1 MKLYDIMKIPIFDQ
15 AKLIAGHKGLEQEV
29 YTVNMM
35 DAPDIIHFLKRNEL
49 LVTSAYH
56 FKDDMYALREL
67 IIQMK
72 KQGCTA
78 LGIKTKRFLQEI
90 PEDIISL
97 ADEIYFPIIELPFD
111 IGLGDLVNQ
120 TLSYI
125 LDMRTNELHQAMQI
139 HQQFSNHIISGKGIN
154 MILENL
160 SSLIQLP
167 VVLLDYHLR
176 PISEHNN
183 TKASIQSLKK
193 LFINGRKLPLST
205 IEIVTFSLLTKARDT
220 VSIFPIYTQNNQY
233 SYLVIDGFIS
243 PLNRSMVLAVEQAAN
258 VLAFELIKE
267 HSLRQYSRR
276 IQDEFFTNV
285 INGVFSTQDEIINLG
300 KEFNLSFDQKYI
312 CIMGKIDIKEFT
324 MSFVEYQEEKDLIYD
339 LIEEELYSYT
349 ADVHLFIKDDMYVLL
364 VNCDVIWRQ
373 AEKERMISLLKNIQ
387 VKIYSYFQKN
397 ISFGIA
403 NSSEQLLHISHSFK
417 EATDAF
423 YYGEMS
429 GSKEFIEIYQAKEIS
444 AILRMIPQEQLKK
457 FYESTLHSLANENEK
472 DHAVLLHTLS
482 VYLETHCAISETA
495 KRLFLHRNTVIYR
508 LEKCEELLGRNI
520 KDPNETLQ
528 LRIAFRIKPLIHV

>member
-15 AKLIAGHKGLEQEV
+15 AKLIAGHKGVEQEV

-90 PEDIISL
+90 PNEIISL

-193 LFINGRKLPLST
+193 FFINGRKLPLST
-205 IEIVTFSLLTKARDT
+205 IEIVTFSLLTKTRDT

-285 INGVFSTQDEIINLG
+285 INSVFSTQDEIINLG

-312 CIMGKIDIKEFT
+312 CIIGKIDIKEFT
-324 MSFVEYQEEKDLIYD
+324 MSFMEYQEEKDLIYD
-339 LIEEELYSYT
+339 LIEEELNSYT
-349 ADVHLFIKDDMYVLL
+349 ANVHLFIKDDMYVLL
-364 VNCDVIWRQ
+364 VNCDGIWRQ
-373 AEKERMISLLKNIQ
+373 TEKERMISLLKNIQ
-387 VKIYSYFQKN
+387 VKIYTYFQKS

-423 YYGEMS
+423 YYGEIS

-508 LEKCEELLGRNI
+508 LEKCEEILGRNI
-520 KDPNETLQ
+520 KDPKETLQ

>member
-15 AKLIAGHKGLEQEV
+15 AKLIAGHKGVEQEV

-90 PEDIISL
+90 PEEIISL

-160 SSLIQLP
+160 TSLIQLP

-183 TKASIQSLKK
+183 TKASIQNLKK
-193 LFINGRKLPLST
+193 FFINGRKLPLST
-205 IEIVTFSLLTKARDT
+205 IEIVTFSLLTKTRDT

-285 INGVFSTQDEIINLG
+285 INSVFSTQDEIINLG

-312 CIMGKIDIKEFT
+312 CIIGKIDIKEFT
-324 MSFVEYQEEKDLIYD
+324 MSFMEYQEEKDLIYD
-339 LIEEELYSYT
+339 LIEEELNSYT
-349 ADVHLFIKDDMYVLL
+349 ANVHLFIKDDMYVLL
-364 VNCDVIWRQ
+364 VNCDGIWRQ
-373 AEKERMISLLKNIQ
+373 TEKERMISLLKNIQ
-387 VKIYSYFQKN
+387 VKIYTYFQKS

-423 YYGEMS
+423 YYGEIS

-508 LEKCEELLGRNI
+508 LEKCEEILGRNI

>member
-15 AKLIAGHKGLEQEV
+15 AKLIAGHKGVEQEV

-90 PEDIISL
+90 PEEIISL

-125 LDMRTNELHQAMQI
+125 LDMRTDELHQAMQI

-167 VVLLDYHLR
+167 VILLDYHLR

-183 TKASIQSLKK
+183 TKASIQNLKK
-193 LFINGRKLPLST
+193 FFINGRKLPLST
-205 IEIVTFSLLTKARDT
+205 IEIVTFSLLTKTRDT

-285 INGVFSTQDEIINLG
+285 INSVFSTQDEIINLG

-312 CIMGKIDIKEFT
+312 CIIGKIDIKEFT
-324 MSFVEYQEEKDLIYD
+324 MSFMEYQEEKDLIYD
-339 LIEEELYSYT
+339 LIEEELNSYT
-349 ADVHLFIKDDMYVLL
+349 ANVHLFIKDDMYVLL
-364 VNCDVIWRQ
+364 VNCDAIWRET
-373 AEKERMISLLKNIQ
+373 EKEQMISLLKNIQ
-387 VKIYSYFQKN
+387 VKIYSYFQKS

-457 FYESTLHSLANENEK
+457 FYESTLQSLANENEK

-508 LEKCEELLGRNI
+508 LEKCEEILGRNI

>member
-15 AKLIAGHKGLEQEV
+15 AKLIAGHKGVEQEV

-90 PEDIISL
+90 PEEIISL

-183 TKASIQSLKK
+183 TKASIQNLKK
-193 LFINGRKLPLST
+193 FFINGRKLPLST
-205 IEIVTFSLLTKARDT
+205 IEIVTFSLLTKTRDT
-220 VSIFPIYTQNNQY
+220 FSIFPIYTQNNQY

-285 INGVFSTQDEIINLG
+285 INSVFSTQDEIINLG

-312 CIMGKIDIKEFT
+312 CIIGKIDIKEFT
-324 MSFVEYQEEKDLIYD
+324 MSFMEYQEEKDLIYD
-339 LIEEELYSYT
+339 LIEEELNSYT
-349 ADVHLFIKDDMYVLL
+349 ANVHLFIKDDMYVLL

-373 AEKERMISLLKNIQ
+373 TEKERMISLLKNIQ
-387 VKIYSYFQKN
+387 VKIYTYFQKS

-508 LEKCEELLGRNI
+508 LEKCEEILGRNI

>member
-1 MKLYDIMKIPIFDQ
+1 MRLYDIMKTPIFDQ
-15 AKLIAGHKGLEQEV
+15 AKLIAGHKGVEQEV

-193 LFINGRKLPLST
+193 FFINGRKLPLST
-205 IEIVTFSLLTKARDT
+205 IEIVTFSLLTKTRDT

-285 INGVFSTQDEIINLG
+285 INSVFSTQDEIINLG

-312 CIMGKIDIKEFT
+312 CIIGKIDIKEFT
-324 MSFVEYQEEKDLIYD
+324 MSFMEYQEEKDLIYD
-339 LIEEELYSYT
+339 LIEEELNSYT
-349 ADVHLFIKDDMYVLL
+349 ANVHLFIKDDMYVLL
-364 VNCDVIWRQ
+364 VNCDGIWRQ
-373 AEKERMISLLKNIQ
+373 TEKERMISLLKNIQ
-387 VKIYSYFQKN
+387 VKIYTYFQKS

-423 YYGEMS
+423 YYGEIS

-508 LEKCEELLGRNI
+508 LEKCEEILGRNI

>member
-15 AKLIAGHKGLEQEV
+15 AKLIAGHKGVEQEV

-90 PEDIISL
+90 PEEIISL
-97 ADEIYFPIIELPFD
+97 ADEIYFPIIELPFN

-193 LFINGRKLPLST
+193 FFINGRKLPLST
-205 IEIVTFSLLTKARDT
+205 IEIVTFSLLTKTRDT

-285 INGVFSTQDEIINLG
+285 INSVFSTQDEIINLG

-324 MSFVEYQEEKDLIYD
+324 MSFMEYQEEKDLIYD
-339 LIEEELYSYT
+339 LIEEELNSYT
-349 ADVHLFIKDDMYVLL
+349 ANVHLFIKDDMYVLL
-364 VNCDVIWRQ
+364 VNCDGIWRQ
-373 AEKERMISLLKNIQ
+373 TEKERMISLLKNIQ
-387 VKIYSYFQKN
+387 VKIYTYFQKS

-423 YYGEMS
+423 YYGEIS

-508 LEKCEELLGRNI
+508 LEKCEEILGRNI

>member
-15 AKLIAGHKGLEQEV
+15 AKLIAGHKGVEQEV

-90 PEDIISL
+90 PEEIISL

-193 LFINGRKLPLST
+193 FFINGRKLPLST
-205 IEIVTFSLLTKARDT
+205 IEIVTFSLLTKTRDT

-285 INGVFSTQDEIINLG
+285 INSVFSTQDEIINLG

-312 CIMGKIDIKEFT
+312 CIIGKIDIKEFT
-324 MSFVEYQEEKDLIYD
+324 MSFMEYQEEKDLIYD
-339 LIEEELYSYT
+339 LIEEELNSYT
-349 ADVHLFIKDDMYVLL
+349 ANVHLFIKDDMYVLL
-364 VNCDVIWRQ
+364 VNCDGIWRQ
-373 AEKERMISLLKNIQ
+373 TEKERMISLLKNIQ
-387 VKIYSYFQKN
+387 VKIYTYFQKS

-423 YYGEMS
+423 YYGEIS

-508 LEKCEELLGRNI
+508 LEKCEEILGRNI

>member
-15 AKLIAGHKGLEQEV
+15 AKLIAGHKGVEQEV

-193 LFINGRKLPLST
+193 FFINGRKLPLST
-205 IEIVTFSLLTKARDT
+205 IEIVTFSLLTKTRDT

-285 INGVFSTQDEIINLG
+285 INSVFSTQDEIINLG

-312 CIMGKIDIKEFT
+312 CIIGKIDIKEFT
-324 MSFVEYQEEKDLIYD
+324 MSFMEYQEEKDLIYD
-339 LIEEELYSYT
+339 LIEEELNSYT
-349 ADVHLFIKDDMYVLL
+349 ANVHLFIKDDMYVLL
-364 VNCDVIWRQ
+364 VNCDGIWRQ
-373 AEKERMISLLKNIQ
+373 TDKERMISLLKNIQ
-387 VKIYSYFQKN
+387 VKIYTYFQKS

-423 YYGEMS
+423 YYGEIS

-508 LEKCEELLGRNI
+508 LEKCEEILGRNI

>member
-1 MKLYDIMKIPIFDQ
+1 
-15 AKLIAGHKGLEQEV
+15 
-29 YTVNMM
+29 
-35 DAPDIIHFLKRNEL
+35 
-49 LVTSAYH
+49 
-56 FKDDMYALREL
+56 
-67 IIQMK
+67 
-72 KQGCTA
+72 
-78 LGIKTKRFLQEI
+78 
-90 PEDIISL
+90 
-97 ADEIYFPIIELPFD
+97 
-111 IGLGDLVNQ
+111 
-120 TLSYI
+120 
-125 LDMRTNELHQAMQI
+125 MRTNELHQAMQI

-193 LFINGRKLPLST
+193 FFINGRKLPLST
-205 IEIVTFSLLTKARDT
+205 IEIVTFSLLTKTRDT

-285 INGVFSTQDEIINLG
+285 INSVFSTQDEIINLG

-312 CIMGKIDIKEFT
+312 CIIGKIDIKEFT
-324 MSFVEYQEEKDLIYD
+324 MSFMEYQEEKDLIYD
-339 LIEEELYSYT
+339 LIEEELNSYT
-349 ADVHLFIKDDMYVLL
+349 ANVHLFIKDDMYVLL
-364 VNCDVIWRQ
+364 VNCDGIWRQ
-373 AEKERMISLLKNIQ
+373 TDKERMISLLKNIQ
-387 VKIYSYFQKN
+387 VKIYTYFQKS

-423 YYGEMS
+423 YYGEIS

-508 LEKCEELLGRNI
+508 LEKCEEILGRNI

>member
-15 AKLIAGHKGLEQEV
+15 AKLIAGHKGVEQEV

-193 LFINGRKLPLST
+193 FFINGRKLPLST
-205 IEIVTFSLLTKARDT
+205 IEIVTFSLLTKTRDT

-285 INGVFSTQDEIINLG
+285 INSVFSTQDEIINLG

-312 CIMGKIDIKEFT
+312 CIIGKIDIKEFT
-324 MSFVEYQEEKDLIYD
+324 MSFMEYQEEKDLIYD
-339 LIEEELYSYT
+339 LIEEELNSYT
-349 ADVHLFIKDDMYVLL
+349 ANVHLFIKDDMYVLL
-364 VNCDVIWRQ
+364 VNCDGIWRQ
-373 AEKERMISLLKNIQ
+373 TEKERMISLLKNIQ
-387 VKIYSYFQKN
+387 VKIYTYFQKS

-508 LEKCEELLGRNI
+508 LEKCEEILGRNI

>member
-15 AKLIAGHKGLEQEV
+15 AKLIAGHKGVEQEV

-183 TKASIQSLKK
+183 TKVSIQSLKK
-193 LFINGRKLPLST
+193 FFINGRKLPLST
-205 IEIVTFSLLTKARDT
+205 IEIVTFSLLTKTRDT

-285 INGVFSTQDEIINLG
+285 INSVFSTQDEIVNLG

-312 CIMGKIDIKEFT
+312 CIIGKIDIKEFT
-324 MSFVEYQEEKDLIYD
+324 MSFMEYQEEKDLIYD
-339 LIEEELYSYT
+339 LIEEELNSYT
-349 ADVHLFIKDDMYVLL
+349 ANVHLFIKDDMYVLL

-373 AEKERMISLLKNIQ
+373 TEKERMISLLKNIQ
-387 VKIYSYFQKN
+387 VKIYTYFQKS

-508 LEKCEELLGRNI
+508 LEKCEEILGRNI

>member
-15 AKLIAGHKGLEQEV
+15 AKLIAGHKGVEQEV

-193 LFINGRKLPLST
+193 FFINGRKLPLST
-205 IEIVTFSLLTKARDT
+205 IEIVTFSLLTKTRDT

-285 INGVFSTQDEIINLG
+285 INSVFSTQDEIINLG

-312 CIMGKIDIKEFT
+312 CIIGKIDIKEFT
-324 MSFVEYQEEKDLIYD
+324 MSFMEYQEEKDLIYD
-339 LIEEELYSYT
+339 LIEEELNSYT
-349 ADVHLFIKDDMYVLL
+349 ANVHLFIKDDMYVLL
-364 VNCDVIWRQ
+364 VNCDGIWRQ
-373 AEKERMISLLKNIQ
+373 TEKERMISLLKNIQ
-387 VKIYSYFQKN
+387 VKIYTYFQKS

-423 YYGEMS
+423 YYGEIS

-508 LEKCEELLGRNI
+508 LDKCEEILGRNI

>member
-15 AKLIAGHKGLEQEV
+15 AKLIAGHKGVEQEV

-90 PEDIISL
+90 PEEIISL

-193 LFINGRKLPLST
+193 FFINGRKLPLST
-205 IEIVTFSLLTKARDT
+205 IEIVTFSLLTKTRDT

-285 INGVFSTQDEIINLG
+285 INSVFSTQDEIINLG

-312 CIMGKIDIKEFT
+312 CIIGKIDIKEFT
-324 MSFVEYQEEKDLIYD
+324 MSFMEYQEEKDLIYD
-339 LIEEELYSYT
+339 LIEEELNSYT
-349 ADVHLFIKDDMYVLL
+349 ANVHLFIKDDMYVLL
-364 VNCDVIWRQ
+364 VNCDGIWRQ
-373 AEKERMISLLKNIQ
+373 TEKERMISLLKNIQ
-387 VKIYSYFQKN
+387 VKIYTYFQKS

-423 YYGEMS
+423 YYGEIS

-508 LEKCEELLGRNI
+508 LEKCEEILGRNI

-528 LRIAFRIKPLIHV
+528 LRIAFRIKPLIHI

>member
-15 AKLIAGHKGLEQEV
+15 AKLIAGHKGVEQEV

-90 PEDIISL
+90 PEEIISL

-139 HQQFSNHIISGKGIN
+139 HQRFSNHIISGKGIN

-193 LFINGRKLPLST
+193 FFINGRKLPLST
-205 IEIVTFSLLTKARDT
+205 IEIVTFSLLTKTRDT

-285 INGVFSTQDEIINLG
+285 INSVFSTQDEIINLG

-312 CIMGKIDIKEFT
+312 CIIGKIDIKEFT
-324 MSFVEYQEEKDLIYD
+324 MSFMEYQEEKDLIYD
-339 LIEEELYSYT
+339 LIEEELNSYT
-349 ADVHLFIKDDMYVLL
+349 ANVHLFIKDDMYVLL
-364 VNCDVIWRQ
+364 VNCDGIWRQ
-373 AEKERMISLLKNIQ
+373 TEKERMISLLKNIQ
-387 VKIYSYFQKN
+387 VKIYTYFQKS

-423 YYGEMS
+423 YYGEIS

-508 LEKCEELLGRNI
+508 LEKCEEILGRNI

>member
-15 AKLIAGHKGLEQEV
+15 AKLIAGHKGVEQEV

-90 PEDIISL
+90 PEEIISL

-193 LFINGRKLPLST
+193 FFINGRKLPLST
-205 IEIVTFSLLTKARDT
+205 IEIVTFSLLTKTRDT

-285 INGVFSTQDEIINLG
+285 INSVFSTQDEIINLG

-312 CIMGKIDIKEFT
+312 CIIGKIDIKEFT
-324 MSFVEYQEEKDLIYD
+324 MSFMEYQEEKDLIYD
-339 LIEEELYSYT
+339 LIEEELNSYT
-349 ADVHLFIKDDMYVLL
+349 ANVHLFIKGDMYVLL
-364 VNCDVIWRQ
+364 VNCDGIWRQ
-373 AEKERMISLLKNIQ
+373 TEKERMISLLKNIQ
-387 VKIYSYFQKN
+387 VKIYTYFQKS

-423 YYGEMS
+423 YYGEIS

-508 LEKCEELLGRNI
+508 LEKCEEILGRNI

>member
-15 AKLIAGHKGLEQEV
+15 AKLIAGHKGVEQEV

-193 LFINGRKLPLST
+193 FFINGRKLPLST
-205 IEIVTFSLLTKARDT
+205 IEIVTFSLLTKTRDT

-285 INGVFSTQDEIINLG
+285 INSVFSTQDEIINLG

-312 CIMGKIDIKEFT
+312 CIIGKIDIKEFT
-324 MSFVEYQEEKDLIYD
+324 MSFMEYQEEKDLIYD
-339 LIEEELYSYT
+339 LIEEELNSYT
-349 ADVHLFIKDDMYVLL
+349 ANVHLFIKDDMYVLL
-364 VNCDVIWRQ
+364 VNCDGIWRQ
-373 AEKERMISLLKNIQ
+373 TEKERMISLLKNIQ
-387 VKIYSYFQKN
+387 VKIYTYFQKS

-423 YYGEMS
+423 YYGEIS

-508 LEKCEELLGRNI
+508 LEKCEEILGRNI

>member
-15 AKLIAGHKGLEQEV
+15 AKLIAGHKGVEQEV

-193 LFINGRKLPLST
+193 FFINGRKLPLST
-205 IEIVTFSLLTKARDT
+205 IEIVTFSLLTKTRDT

-285 INGVFSTQDEIINLG
+285 INSVFSTQDEIINLG

-312 CIMGKIDIKEFT
+312 CIIGKIDIKEFT
-324 MSFVEYQEEKDLIYD
+324 MSFMEYQEEKDLIYD
-339 LIEEELYSYT
+339 LIEEELNSYT
-349 ADVHLFIKDDMYVLL
+349 
-364 VNCDVIWRQ
+364 
-373 AEKERMISLLKNIQ
+373 
-387 VKIYSYFQKN
+387 
-397 ISFGIA
+397 
-403 NSSEQLLHISHSFK
+403 
-417 EATDAF
+417 
-423 YYGEMS
+423 
-429 GSKEFIEIYQAKEIS
+429 
-444 AILRMIPQEQLKK
+444 
-457 FYESTLHSLANENEK
+457 
-472 DHAVLLHTLS
+472 
-482 VYLETHCAISETA
+482 
-495 KRLFLHRNTVIYR
+495 
-508 LEKCEELLGRNI
+508 
-520 KDPNETLQ
+520 
-528 LRIAFRIKPLIHV
+528 

>member
-15 AKLIAGHKGLEQEV
+15 AKLIAGHKGVEQEV

-35 DAPDIIHFLKRNEL
+35 DAPDIIHFLKKNEL

-90 PEDIISL
+90 PEEIISL

-125 LDMRTNELHQAMQI
+125 LDLRTNELHQAMQI

-183 TKASIQSLKK
+183 TKASIQNLKK
-193 LFINGRKLPLST
+193 FFINGRKLPLST
-205 IEIVTFSLLTKARDT
+205 IEIVTFSLLTKTRDT

-285 INGVFSTQDEIINLG
+285 INSIFSTQDEIINLG

-312 CIMGKIDIKEFT
+312 CIIGKIDIKEFT
-324 MSFVEYQEEKDLIYD
+324 MSFMEYQEEKDLIYE
-339 LIEEELYSYT
+339 LIEEELNSYT
-349 ADVHLFIKDDMYVLL
+349 ANVHLFIKDDMYVLL
-364 VNCDVIWRQ
+364 VNCDVIWRET
-373 AEKERMISLLKNIQ
+373 EKEQMISLLKNIQ
-387 VKIYSYFQKN
+387 VKIYSYFQKS

-508 LEKCEELLGRNI
+508 LEKCEEILGRNI

>member
-15 AKLIAGHKGLEQEV
+15 AKLIAGHKGVEQEV

-35 DAPDIIHFLKRNEL
+35 DAPDIINFLKRNEL

-90 PEDIISL
+90 PEEIISL

-193 LFINGRKLPLST
+193 FFINGRKLPLST
-205 IEIVTFSLLTKARDT
+205 IEIVTFSLLTKTRDT

-285 INGVFSTQDEIINLG
+285 INSVFSTQDEIINLG

-312 CIMGKIDIKEFT
+312 CIIGKIDIKEFT
-324 MSFVEYQEEKDLIYD
+324 MSFMEYQEEKDLIYD
-339 LIEEELYSYT
+339 LIEEELNSYT
-349 ADVHLFIKDDMYVLL
+349 ANVHLFIKDDMYVLL
-364 VNCDVIWRQ
+364 VNCDGIWRQ
-373 AEKERMISLLKNIQ
+373 TEKERMISLLKNIQ
-387 VKIYSYFQKN
+387 VKIYTYFQKS

-423 YYGEMS
+423 YYGEIS

-508 LEKCEELLGRNI
+508 LEKCEEILGRNI

>member
-15 AKLIAGHKGLEQEV
+15 AKLIAGHKGVEQEV

-90 PEDIISL
+90 PKDIISL

-160 SSLIQLP
+160 TSLIQLP

-183 TKASIQSLKK
+183 TKASIQNLKK
-193 LFINGRKLPLST
+193 FFINGRKLPLST
-205 IEIVTFSLLTKARDT
+205 IEIVTFSLLTKTRDT

-285 INGVFSTQDEIINLG
+285 INSVFSTQDEIINLG

-312 CIMGKIDIKEFT
+312 CIIGKIDIKEFT
-324 MSFVEYQEEKDLIYD
+324 MSFMEYQEEKDLIYD
-339 LIEEELYSYT
+339 LIEEELNSYT
-349 ADVHLFIKDDMYVLL
+349 ANVHLFIKDDMYVLL

-373 AEKERMISLLKNIQ
+373 TEKERMISLLKNIQ
-387 VKIYSYFQKN
+387 VKIYTYFQKS

-508 LEKCEELLGRNI
+508 LEKCEEILGRNI

>member
-15 AKLIAGHKGLEQEV
+15 AKLIAGHKGVEQEV

-90 PEDIISL
+90 PEEIISL

-176 PISEHNN
+176 PISEHND
-183 TKASIQSLKK
+183 TKASIQNLKK
-193 LFINGRKLPLST
+193 FFINGRKLPLST
-205 IEIVTFSLLTKARDT
+205 IEIVTFSLLTKTRDT

-285 INGVFSTQDEIINLG
+285 INSVFSTQDEIINLG

-312 CIMGKIDIKEFT
+312 CIIGKIDIKEFT
-324 MSFVEYQEEKDLIYD
+324 MSFMEYQEEKDLIYD
-339 LIEEELYSYT
+339 LIEEELNSYT
-349 ADVHLFIKDDMYVLL
+349 ANVHLFIKDDMYVLL

-373 AEKERMISLLKNIQ
+373 TEKERMISLLKNIQ
-387 VKIYSYFQKN
+387 VKIYTYFQKS

-508 LEKCEELLGRNI
+508 LEKCEEILGRNI

>member
-15 AKLIAGHKGLEQEV
+15 AKLIAGHKGVEQEV

-90 PEDIISL
+90 PEEIISL

-183 TKASIQSLKK
+183 TKASIQNLKK
-193 LFINGRKLPLST
+193 FFINGRKLPLST
-205 IEIVTFSLLTKARDT
+205 IEIVTFSLLTKTRDT

-285 INGVFSTQDEIINLG
+285 INSVFSTQDEIINLG

-312 CIMGKIDIKEFT
+312 CIIGKIDIKEFT
-324 MSFVEYQEEKDLIYD
+324 MSFMEYQEEKDLIYD
-339 LIEEELYSYT
+339 LIEEELNSYT
-349 ADVHLFIKDDMYVLL
+349 ANVHLFIKDDMYVLL

-373 AEKERMISLLKNIQ
+373 TEKERMISLLKNIQ
-387 VKIYSYFQKN
+387 VKIYTYFQKS

-508 LEKCEELLGRNI
+508 LEKCEEILGRNI

>member
-15 AKLIAGHKGLEQEV
+15 AKLIAGHKGVEQEV

-90 PEDIISL
+90 PKEIISL

-125 LDMRTNELHQAMQI
+125 LDMRTNELHKAMQI

-193 LFINGRKLPLST
+193 FFINGRKLPLST
-205 IEIVTFSLLTKARDT
+205 IEIVTFSLLTKTRDT

-285 INGVFSTQDEIINLG
+285 INSVFSTQDEIINLG

-312 CIMGKIDIKEFT
+312 CIIGKIDIKEFT
-324 MSFVEYQEEKDLIYD
+324 MSFMEYQEEKDLIYD
-339 LIEEELYSYT
+339 LIEEELNSYT
-349 ADVHLFIKDDMYVLL
+349 ANVHLFIKDDMYVLL
-364 VNCDVIWRQ
+364 VNCDGIWRQ
-373 AEKERMISLLKNIQ
+373 TEKERMISLLKNIQ
-387 VKIYSYFQKN
+387 VKIYTYFQKS

-423 YYGEMS
+423 YYGEIS

-508 LEKCEELLGRNI
+508 LEKCEEILGRNI
-520 KDPNETLQ
+520 KDPKETLQ

>member
-15 AKLIAGHKGLEQEV
+15 AKLIAGHKGVEQEV

-90 PEDIISL
+90 PEEIISL

-193 LFINGRKLPLST
+193 FFINGRKLPLST
-205 IEIVTFSLLTKARDT
+205 IEIVTFSLLTKTRDT

-285 INGVFSTQDEIINLG
+285 INSVFSTQDEIINIG

-312 CIMGKIDIKEFT
+312 CIIGKIDIKEFT
-324 MSFVEYQEEKDLIYD
+324 MSFMEYQEEKDLIYD
-339 LIEEELYSYT
+339 LIEEELNSYT
-349 ADVHLFIKDDMYVLL
+349 ANVHLFIKDDMYVLL
-364 VNCDVIWRQ
+364 VNCDGIWRQ
-373 AEKERMISLLKNIQ
+373 TEKERMISLLKNIQ
-387 VKIYSYFQKN
+387 VKIYTYFQKS

-423 YYGEMS
+423 YYGEIS

-508 LEKCEELLGRNI
+508 LEKCEEILGRNI

>member
-15 AKLIAGHKGLEQEV
+15 AKLIAGHKGVEQEV

-183 TKASIQSLKK
+183 KKASIQSLKK
-193 LFINGRKLPLST
+193 FFINGRKLPLST
-205 IEIVTFSLLTKARDT
+205 IEIVTFSLLTKTRDT

-285 INGVFSTQDEIINLG
+285 INSVFSTQDEIINLG

-312 CIMGKIDIKEFT
+312 CIIGKIDIKEFT
-324 MSFVEYQEEKDLIYD
+324 MSFMEYQEEKDLIYD
-339 LIEEELYSYT
+339 LIEEELNSYT
-349 ADVHLFIKDDMYVLL
+349 ANVHLFIKDDMYVLL

-373 AEKERMISLLKNIQ
+373 TEKERMISLLKNIQ
-387 VKIYSYFQKN
+387 VKIYTYFQKS

-508 LEKCEELLGRNI
+508 LEKCEEILGRNI

>member
-15 AKLIAGHKGLEQEV
+15 AKLIAGHKGVEQEV

-183 TKASIQSLKK
+183 KKASIQSLKK
-193 LFINGRKLPLST
+193 FFINGRKLPLST
-205 IEIVTFSLLTKARDT
+205 IEIVTFSLLTKTRDT

-285 INGVFSTQDEIINLG
+285 INSIFSTQDEIINLG

-312 CIMGKIDIKEFT
+312 CIIGKIDIKEFT
-324 MSFVEYQEEKDLIYD
+324 MSFMEYQEEKDLIYD
-339 LIEEELYSYT
+339 LIEEELNSYT
-349 ADVHLFIKDDMYVLL
+349 ANVHLFIKDDMYVLL
-364 VNCDVIWRQ
+364 VNCDVIWRET
-373 AEKERMISLLKNIQ
+373 EKEQMISLLKNIQ
-387 VKIYSYFQKN
+387 VKIYSYFQKS

-508 LEKCEELLGRNI
+508 LEKCEEILGRNI

>member
-15 AKLIAGHKGLEQEV
+15 AKLIAGHKGVEQEV

-193 LFINGRKLPLST
+193 FFINGRKLPLST
-205 IEIVTFSLLTKARDT
+205 IEIVTFSLLTKTRDT

-233 SYLVIDGFIS
+233 SYLVIEGFIS

-285 INGVFSTQDEIINLG
+285 INSVFSTQDEIINLG

-312 CIMGKIDIKEFT
+312 CIIGKIDIKEFT
-324 MSFVEYQEEKDLIYD
+324 MSFMEYQEEKDLIYD
-339 LIEEELYSYT
+339 LIEEELNSYT
-349 ADVHLFIKDDMYVLL
+349 ANVHLFIKDDMYVLL
-364 VNCDVIWRQ
+364 VNCDGIWRQ
-373 AEKERMISLLKNIQ
+373 TEKERMISLLKNIQ
-387 VKIYSYFQKN
+387 VKIYTYFQKS

-423 YYGEMS
+423 YYGEIS

-508 LEKCEELLGRNI
+508 LEKCEEILGRNI

>member
-15 AKLIAGHKGLEQEV
+15 AKLIAGHKGVEQEV

-139 HQQFSNHIISGKGIN
+139 HQQFTNHIISGKGIN

-176 PISEHNN
+176 PISEYNN
-183 TKASIQSLKK
+183 TKASIQSLKEF
-193 LFINGRKLPLST
+193 FINGRKLPLST
-205 IEIVTFSLLTKARDT
+205 IEIVTFSLLTKTRDT

-285 INGVFSTQDEIINLG
+285 INSVFSAQDEIVNLG

-312 CIMGKIDIKEFT
+312 CIIGKIDIKEFT
-324 MSFVEYQEEKDLIYD
+324 MSFMEYQEEKDLIYD
-339 LIEEELYSYT
+339 LIEEELNSYT
-349 ADVHLFIKDDMYVLL
+349 ANVHLFIKDDMYVLL

-373 AEKERMISLLKNIQ
+373 TEKERMISLLKNIQ
-387 VKIYSYFQKN
+387 VKIYTYFQKS

-508 LEKCEELLGRNI
+508 LEKCEEILGRNI

>member
-15 AKLIAGHKGLEQEV
+15 AKLIAGHKGVEQEV

-90 PEDIISL
+90 PKEIISL

-193 LFINGRKLPLST
+193 FFINGRKLPLST
-205 IEIVTFSLLTKARDT
+205 IEIVTFSLLTKTRDT

-285 INGVFSTQDEIINLG
+285 INSVFSTQDEIINLG

-312 CIMGKIDIKEFT
+312 CIIGKIDIKEFT
-324 MSFVEYQEEKDLIYD
+324 MSFMEYQEEKDLIYD
-339 LIEEELYSYT
+339 LIEEELNSYT
-349 ADVHLFIKDDMYVLL
+349 ANVHLFIKDDMYVLL
-364 VNCDVIWRQ
+364 VNCDGIWRQ
-373 AEKERMISLLKNIQ
+373 TEKERMISLLKNIQ
-387 VKIYSYFQKN
+387 VKIYTYFQKS

-423 YYGEMS
+423 YYGEIS

-508 LEKCEELLGRNI
+508 LEKCEEILGRNI

-528 LRIAFRIKPLIHV
+528 LRIAFRIKPLIHL

>member
-15 AKLIAGHKGLEQEV
+15 AKLIAGHKGVEQEV

-67 IIQMK
+67 IVQMK

-90 PEDIISL
+90 PEEIISL

-183 TKASIQSLKK
+183 TKASIQNLKK
-193 LFINGRKLPLST
+193 FFINGRKLPLST
-205 IEIVTFSLLTKARDT
+205 IEIVTFSLLTKTRDT

-285 INGVFSTQDEIINLG
+285 INSVFSTQDEIINLG

-312 CIMGKIDIKEFT
+312 CIIGKIDIKEFT
-324 MSFVEYQEEKDLIYD
+324 MSFMEYQEEKDLIYD
-339 LIEEELYSYT
+339 LIEEELNSYT
-349 ADVHLFIKDDMYVLL
+349 ANVHLFIKDDMYVLL
-364 VNCDVIWRQ
+364 VNCDGIWRQ
-373 AEKERMISLLKNIQ
+373 TEKERMISLLKNIQ
-387 VKIYSYFQKN
+387 VKIYTYFQKS

-423 YYGEMS
+423 YYGEIS

-508 LEKCEELLGRNI
+508 LEKCEEILGRNI

>member
-15 AKLIAGHKGLEQEV
+15 AKLIAGHKGVEQEV

-90 PEDIISL
+90 PEEIISL

-183 TKASIQSLKK
+183 TKASIQNLKK
-193 LFINGRKLPLST
+193 FFINGRKLPLST
-205 IEIVTFSLLTKARDT
+205 IEIVTFSLLTKTRDT

-285 INGVFSTQDEIINLG
+285 INSVFSTQDEIINLG

-312 CIMGKIDIKEFT
+312 CIIGKIDIKEFT
-324 MSFVEYQEEKDLIYD
+324 MSFMEYQEEKDLIYD
-339 LIEEELYSYT
+339 LIEEELNSYT
-349 ADVHLFIKDDMYVLL
+349 ANVHLFIKDDMYVLL
-364 VNCDVIWRQ
+364 VNCDVIWRET
-373 AEKERMISLLKNIQ
+373 EKEQMISLLKNIQ
-387 VKIYSYFQKN
+387 VKIYSYFQKS

-444 AILRMIPQEQLKK
+444 AILRMISQEQLKK

-508 LEKCEELLGRNI
+508 LEKCEEILGRNI

>member
-15 AKLIAGHKGLEQEV
+15 AKLIAGHKGVEQEV

-193 LFINGRKLPLST
+193 FFINGRKLPLST
-205 IEIVTFSLLTKARDT
+205 IEIVTFSLLTKTRDT

-285 INGVFSTQDEIINLG
+285 INSVFSTQDEIINLG

-312 CIMGKIDIKEFT
+312 CIIGKVDIKEFT
-324 MSFVEYQEEKDLIYD
+324 MSFMEYQEEKDLIYD
-339 LIEEELYSYT
+339 LIEEELNSYT
-349 ADVHLFIKDDMYVLL
+349 ANVHLFIKDDMYVLL
-364 VNCDVIWRQ
+364 VNCDGIWRQ
-373 AEKERMISLLKNIQ
+373 TEKERMISLLKNIQ
-387 VKIYSYFQKN
+387 VKIYTYFQKS

-508 LEKCEELLGRNI
+508 LEKCEEILGRNI

>member
-15 AKLIAGHKGLEQEV
+15 AKLIAGHKGVEQEV

-90 PEDIISL
+90 PEEIISL

-183 TKASIQSLKK
+183 TKASIQNLKK
-193 LFINGRKLPLST
+193 FFINGRKLPLST
-205 IEIVTFSLLTKARDT
+205 IEIVTFSLLTKTRDT

-285 INGVFSTQDEIINLG
+285 INSVFSTQDEIINLG

-312 CIMGKIDIKEFT
+312 CIIGKIDIKEFT
-324 MSFVEYQEEKDLIYD
+324 MSFMEYQEEKDLIYD
-339 LIEEELYSYT
+339 LIEEELNSYT
-349 ADVHLFIKDDMYVLL
+349 ANVHLFIKDDMYVLL
-364 VNCDVIWRQ
+364 VNCDVIWRET
-373 AEKERMISLLKNIQ
+373 EKEQMISLLKNIQ
-387 VKIYSYFQKN
+387 VKIYSYFQKS

-508 LEKCEELLGRNI
+508 LEKCEEILGRNI

>member
-15 AKLIAGHKGLEQEV
+15 AKLIAGHKGVEQEV

-90 PEDIISL
+90 PEEIISL

-193 LFINGRKLPLST
+193 FFINGRKLPLST
-205 IEIVTFSLLTKARDT
+205 IEIVTFSLLTKTRDT

-285 INGVFSTQDEIINLG
+285 INSVFSTQDEIINLG

-312 CIMGKIDIKEFT
+312 CIIGKIDIKEFT
-324 MSFVEYQEEKDLIYD
+324 MSFMEYQEEKDLIYD
-339 LIEEELYSYT
+339 LIEEELNSYT
-349 ADVHLFIKDDMYVLL
+349 ANVHLFIKDDMYVLL
-364 VNCDVIWRQ
+364 VNCDGIWRQ
-373 AEKERMISLLKNIQ
+373 TDKERMISLLKNIQ
-387 VKIYSYFQKN
+387 VKIYTYFQKS

-423 YYGEMS
+423 YYGEIS

-508 LEKCEELLGRNI
+508 LEKCEEILGRNI

>member
-15 AKLIAGHKGLEQEV
+15 AKLIAGHKGVEQEV

-35 DAPDIIHFLKRNEL
+35 DAPDIIHFLKKNEL

-90 PEDIISL
+90 PEEIISL

-183 TKASIQSLKK
+183 TKASIQNLKK
-193 LFINGRKLPLST
+193 FFINGRKLPLST
-205 IEIVTFSLLTKARDT
+205 IEIVTFSLLTKTRDT

-285 INGVFSTQDEIINLG
+285 INSVFSTQDEIINLG

-312 CIMGKIDIKEFT
+312 CIIGKIDIKEFT
-324 MSFVEYQEEKDLIYD
+324 MSFMEYQEEKDLIYD
-339 LIEEELYSYT
+339 LIEEELNSYT
-349 ADVHLFIKDDMYVLL
+349 ANVHLFIKDDMYVLL

-373 AEKERMISLLKNIQ
+373 TEKERMISLLKNIQ
-387 VKIYSYFQKN
+387 VKIYTYFQKS

-508 LEKCEELLGRNI
+508 LEKCEEILGRNI

>member
-15 AKLIAGHKGLEQEV
+15 AKLIAGHKGVEQEV

-56 FKDDMYALREL
+56 FKDDMYALRDL

-193 LFINGRKLPLST
+193 FFINGRKLPLST
-205 IEIVTFSLLTKARDT
+205 IEIVTFSLLTKTRDT

-285 INGVFSTQDEIINLG
+285 INSVFSTQDEIINLG

-312 CIMGKIDIKEFT
+312 CIIGKIDIKEFT
-324 MSFVEYQEEKDLIYD
+324 MSFMEYQEEKDLIYD
-339 LIEEELYSYT
+339 LIEEELNSYT
-349 ADVHLFIKDDMYVLL
+349 ANVHLFIKDDMYVLL
-364 VNCDVIWRQ
+364 VNCDGIWRQ
-373 AEKERMISLLKNIQ
+373 TEKERMISLLKNIQ
-387 VKIYSYFQKN
+387 VKIYTYFQKS

-423 YYGEMS
+423 YYGEIS

-508 LEKCEELLGRNI
+508 LEKCEEILGRNI
-520 KDPNETLQ
+520 KDPKETLQ

>member
-1 MKLYDIMKIPIFDQ
+1 MKLYDIMKIPIFNQ
-15 AKLIAGHKGLEQEV
+15 AKLIAGHKGVEQEV

-35 DAPDIIHFLKRNEL
+35 DAPDIIHFLKKNEL

-90 PEDIISL
+90 PEEIISL

-183 TKASIQSLKK
+183 TKASIQNLKK
-193 LFINGRKLPLST
+193 FFINGRKLPLST
-205 IEIVTFSLLTKARDT
+205 IEILTFSLLTKTRDT

-285 INGVFSTQDEIINLG
+285 INSVFSTQDEIINLG

-312 CIMGKIDIKEFT
+312 CIIGKIDIKEFT
-324 MSFVEYQEEKDLIYD
+324 MSFMEYQEEKDLIYD
-339 LIEEELYSYT
+339 LIEEELNSYT
-349 ADVHLFIKDDMYVLL
+349 ANVHLFIKDDMYVLL

-373 AEKERMISLLKNIQ
+373 TEKERMISLLKNIQ
-387 VKIYSYFQKN
+387 VKIYTYFQKS

-508 LEKCEELLGRNI
+508 LEKCEEILGRNI

>member
-176 PISEHNN
+176 PISKHNN

-193 LFINGRKLPLST
+193 FFINGRKLPLST
-205 IEIVTFSLLTKARDT
+205 IEIVTFSLLTKTRDT

-285 INGVFSTQDEIINLG
+285 INSVFSTQDEIVNLG

-312 CIMGKIDIKEFT
+312 CIIGKIDIKEFT
-324 MSFVEYQEEKDLIYD
+324 MSFMEYQEEKDLIYD
-339 LIEEELYSYT
+339 LIEEELNSYT
-349 ADVHLFIKDDMYVLL
+349 ANVHLFIKDDMYVLL

-373 AEKERMISLLKNIQ
+373 TEKERMISLLKNIQ
-387 VKIYSYFQKN
+387 VKIYTYFQKS

-508 LEKCEELLGRNI
+508 LEKCEEILGRNI